1 MISRCMHNSREL
13 MLIDNTASNLA
24 AGGSAHL
31 TPDDRIGALKLV
43 GLYATDTFQ
52 SFSLT
57 MAAERVEPG
66 YLFAVLVLSDGI
78 DSCRAFGASGVAW
91 IHDQ

>member
-1 MISRCMHNSREL
+1 MSSRCMHNSGEL

-24 AGGSAHL
+24 AEGSAHL

-57 MAAERVEPG
+57 RAAESVEPG
-66 YLFAVLVLSDGI
+66 YLLTLSAPTGCGAVCSSDRGLRT
-78 DSCRAFGASGVAW
+78 SAGP
-91 IHDQ
+91 

>member
-1 MISRCMHNSREL
+1 

-57 MAAERVEPG
+57 RAAESVEPG
-66 YLFAVLVLSDGI
+66 YLFAASIPSDGI
-78 DSCRAFGASGVAW
+78 VNCVLAREADKSGEG
-91 IHDQ
+91 